1 MNSSNIRKVLIL
13 AVIAFATLISTQ
25 VLWYQ
30 NAQNLSQKRLQDKV
44 FLALNDVAKDITVYG
59 PDSLSTYEPVKQLG
73 GNYFVVQLNDTLHPY
88 LLENLLKER
97 FAEKNIENK
106 FEYAIY
112 DCFNNS
118 TVFARSVDINSP
130 NSKDETTNLQNIDW
144 KPDGHYFGVY
154 IDTQEGSLDDI
165 FPYWRVGLIISLV
178 IMLFFVYTLFVLFKE
193 KRLSEMRTDFLR
205 YISHELKTPITTLKL
220 TSDLLNKKVPEDAKR
235 YTAIIQAETSRL
247 RELIQTIVRLG
258 ATEKNLFKAA
268 PEAVNLNKICLSAI
282 EKSTIEIDKTIHLNF
297 PKHLELS
304 ANFFQ
309 LENVFLNLIE
319 NAKKHSGKSI
329 DDLQIIIE
337 AKAQGKYMRVLF
349 MDNGKGLDRKL
360 RKNIFKAYYRGQKSS
375 LTTEGF
381 SGHDGFGLGLFY
393 TKKIIRNM
401 GGTIEALEATSGATF
416 ELRLPL

>member
-1 MNSSNIRKVLIL
+1 MNSSNIRKVILI
-13 AVIAFATLISTQ
+13 AVIAFATLICTQ

-59 PDSLSTYEPVKQLG
+59 PDSLSTAEPVKQLG

-88 LLENLLKER
+88 LLESLLKER

-130 NSKDETTNLQNIDW
+130 NSKDETTNLQNIAW

-165 FPYWRVGLIISLV
+165 FPYWKIGLIISLV
-178 IMLFFVYTLFVLFKE
+178 IMLFFAYTLFVLFKE

-220 TSDLLNKKVPEDAKR
+220 TSDLLNKKVPDDAKR

-247 RELIQTIVRLG
+247 KELIQTIVRLG
-258 ATEKNLFKAA
+258 ATEKNL
-268 PEAVNLNKICLSAI
+268 
-282 EKSTIEIDKTIHLNF
+282 
-297 PKHLELS
+297 
-304 ANFFQ
+304 
-309 LENVFLNLIE
+309 
-319 NAKKHSGKSI
+319 
-329 DDLQIIIE
+329 
-337 AKAQGKYMRVLF
+337 
-349 MDNGKGLDRKL
+349 
-360 RKNIFKAYYRGQKSS
+360 
-375 LTTEGF
+375 
-381 SGHDGFGLGLFY
+381 
-393 TKKIIRNM
+393 
-401 GGTIEALEATSGATF
+401 
-416 ELRLPL
+416 